1 MKKVNKFDKR
11 MDKILSESVRKI
23 SLKEAE
29 GSISMKFTKT
39 QWEIIAY
46 MLALGES
53 DIRNSEIKKA
63 AHGVLGTLQQK
74 RIFGDVDI
82 D

>member
-1 MKKVNKFDKR
+1 MIK
-11 MDKILSESVRKI
+11 
-23 SLKEAE
+23 LKNLLNEE
-29 GSISMKFTKT
+29 VGISMKFTKT

-63 AHGVLGTLQQK
+63 AHGVLGSLQQK
-74 RIFGDVDI
+74 KIFGDVDI